1 MCDPFWVNFCEDS
14 KVSVYILFFFSGMWL
29 SSSPSAICWKDYF
42 CFIVLLLLLCQR
54 SVGCIYVGLFLN
66 SLFCFIDPFVYF
78 FTNTTL
84 SFSLNLYSK
93 YWNGVA
99 YVLQICSCPS
109 ILYWLFWVFCFSRLI
124 LESLWV

>member
-1 MCDPFWVNFCEDS
+1 MIHFELIFV
-14 KVSVYILFFFSGMWL
+14 KILRFLSIFSFFFFSGMWL